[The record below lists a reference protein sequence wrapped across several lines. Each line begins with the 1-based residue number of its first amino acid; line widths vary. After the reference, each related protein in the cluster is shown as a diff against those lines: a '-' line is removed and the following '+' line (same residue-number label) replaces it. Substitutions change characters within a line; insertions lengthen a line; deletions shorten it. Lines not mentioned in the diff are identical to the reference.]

1 MHRDWREPFFVV
13 FVILVIVL
21 GLLTWVRRPV
31 VSDSSATFAA
41 GVGPTAEVPTA
52 QSLPTAQPSLGPELI
67 LSEVELSYGA
77 ESIELSGL
85 VPAQAVADAM
95 VAAAGRLVGRA
106 AVTDD
111 LRVAP
116 EGEFTGTRMTMR
128 GVVADDVERT
138 RVVAAFT
145 GIGVQLD
152 VRLVLAAE
160 SRTVSDLIITSSDL
174 SHMSDFLIATGVAL
188 ELEDVAA
195 EFTVFMIAN
204 DNLLDSVDTAT
215 LTVLSD
221 NLDLLDDVLRF
232 HIISGT
238 VLSTEL
244 VPGETL
250 TTIEGGV
257 LAVTSGEEG
266 QTLIGGA
273 QLVTVDLAAIN
284 GVVHIIDALQLPP
297 QVATEIELNRIVEL
311 DPIQFGIGSATIL
324 QASREILEQAAGILI
339 ANPVGDV
346 EIQGHTDTDGSD
358 EVNLELSQDRADAVL
373 DFLVEAGVDPARL
386 TAVGYGET
394 NLKVNPE
401 ENAADKAANRRIE
414 FRVG

>member
-13 FVILVIVL
+13 FVILIIVL
-21 GLLTWVRRPV
+21 GLLTWVRRPA
-31 VSDSSATFAA
+31 VSDTSATFAA

-52 QSLPTAQPSLGPELI
+52 QALPTAQPSLGPELI
-67 LSEVELSYGA
+67 PSEVELSYGA
-77 ESIELSGL
+77 ESIELTGL

-160 SRTVSDLIITSSDL
+160 SRTVSDLIITSADL

-188 ELEDVAA
+188 ELEDIAA

-204 DNLLDSVDTAT
+204 DNLLESVDTAT

-238 VLSTEL
+238 VLSTDL
-244 VPGETL
+244 VPGQTL

-273 QLVTVDLAAIN
+273 QLVTVDLGAVN

-324 QASREILEQAAGILI
+324 QTSREILEQAAGILI

-358 EVNLELSQDRADAVL
+358 EVNLALSQDRADAVL
-373 DFLVEAGVDPARL
+373 DFLIEAGVDPARL
-386 TAVGYGET
+386 TATGYGET
-394 NLKVNPE
+394 KLKVSPE
-401 ENAADKAANRRIE
+401 QSAADKAANRRIE